1 MWLPEIVFVYL
12 RINKNGES
20 QKIKVMKKQE
30 LFSDY
35 LDSVIT
41 MLEECGIEDI
51 DGVRKCKSF
60 SNLMVPMVYYHE
72 IWTKEE
78 AMEMFESF
86 GKDLATA
93 K

>member
-1 MWLPEIVFVYL
+1 M
-12 RINKNGES
+12 N
-20 QKIKVMKKQE
+20 KQE

-35 LDSVIT
+35 LDNVIT

-51 DGVRKCKSF
+51 EGVKKCKSF
-60 SNLMVPMVYYHE
+60 SNLMVPMVYHHE

-86 GKDLATA
+86 GKYLVPI